1 MKKTITILVLLNLT
15 ACAAPPRWLSSMYD
29 QNDPCQSRAE
39 LNRPQGYQI
48 PSWCGAGGR
57 TAYVIRATPTSV
69 PSAYITT
76 K

>member
-1 MKKTITILVLLNLT
+1 MKKILTILVLLNLT
-15 ACAAPPRWLSSMYD
+15 ACATPPQWLAHMYNV
-29 QNDPCQSRAE
+29 NDPCQNRPE

-48 PSWCGAGGR
+48 PNWCGAGGK
-57 TAYVIRATPTSV
+57 TLYVIRATPSSI